1 MRKKQATAIVGLLLL
16 LMSFLI
22 FARQQDT
29 LQQPESPPASAQVPP
44 AQSIDNGVT
53 GAQQESA
60 GVNSNATT
68 EAIHIGWVIGSI
80 VFLLGLL
87 IALFLYMLHL
97 QKKFLKACEDEDQ
110 LPMFINAPAGLPPGS
125 IRTILSFLV
134 IVFLLFLVTLQAFKV
149 APGLFSGI
157 FGLFVG
163 TNGWLFITLTFL
175 FVIVGAFLWYMFY
188 LQKKFLKAC
197 EEKNQLSSF
206 ISAPAGLP
214 TGSVRSILTLLI
226 IIFSL
231 YMFTLQAFKVKIGD
245 VAVQFPEALAAI
257 LSAIIGFYFGSRTAS
272 KGSETAL
279 DEAQA
284 QLQTAQNKQ
293 DEGKAQS
300 LVKDVGS
307 KLRTA
312 QTVLNFLPE
321 DLRNKFSPTLNKA
334 VGVVGSAENLLQ
346 NESFSKAAD
355 KAVDAIN
362 IFKKESPIREII
374 SKAAKSFGSVV
385 SGIPPLAIIGAVVGV
400 SGVLAGAAYNRW
412 RARIL
417 NAPFSPTVAPL
428 KLMDADTAFFLHLN
442 IPILKTA
449 FREKLESRDGP
460 FLEKVTQDFITK
472 ESFDIW
478 PEYQQYFDSM
488 EAFEEGVQQFRMA
501 AATSQME
508 SEIDPSLLAEV
519 GGYKPFME
527 AVDKLRNDPQ
537 SAGDL
542 DLLMEVTD
550 NLKKS
555 QTDEPLHKIFDDA
568 RKEIEE

>member
-1 MRKKQATAIVGLLLL
+1 
-16 LMSFLI
+16 
-22 FARQQDT
+22 
-29 LQQPESPPASAQVPP
+29 
-44 AQSIDNGVT
+44 
-53 GAQQESA
+53 
-60 GVNSNATT
+60 
-68 EAIHIGWVIGSI
+68 
-80 VFLLGLL
+80 
-87 IALFLYMLHL
+87 
-97 QKKFLKACEDEDQ
+97 
-110 LPMFINAPAGLPPGS
+110 
-125 IRTILSFLV
+125 
-134 IVFLLFLVTLQAFKV
+134 
-149 APGLFSGI
+149 
-157 FGLFVG
+157 
-163 TNGWLFITLTFL
+163 
-175 FVIVGAFLWYMFY
+175 
-188 LQKKFLKAC
+188 
-197 EEKNQLSSF
+197 
-206 ISAPAGLP
+206 
-214 TGSVRSILTLLI
+214 
-226 IIFSL
+226 
-231 YMFTLQAFKVKIGD
+231 MFTLQAFKVKVGD

-279 DEAQA
+279 DEAQT
-284 QLQTAQNKQ
+284 QLQQAQEKQ

-300 LVKDVGS
+300 LVKDIGS
-307 KLRTA
+307 KLKTA
-312 QTVLNFLPE
+312 QAVMNFLPE

-334 VGVVGSAENLLQ
+334 VGVVGTAENLLQ

-355 KAVDAIN
+355 KAGDAIN
-362 IFKKESPIREII
+362 IFKKDNPIREIV
-374 SKAAKSFGSVV
+374 SKAAKSFGAVV

-400 SGVLAGAAYNRW
+400 SGILAGAAYNRW

-428 KLMDADTAFFLHLN
+428 KLMDADTAFFLLIN
-442 IPILKTA
+442 SPILKAA
-449 FREKLESRDGP
+449 FKEKLENRDGP

-488 EAFEEGVQQFRMA
+488 ETFEEGVQQFRMA

-508 SEIDPSLLAEV
+508 SEIDPSLLSEV

-568 RKEIEE
+568 RKEIEDQ